1 MGGHSHTSD
10 SSASAQRQG
19 QDINIGKIVVIGV
32 LSLVVF
38 AVGIVWAYYLLVNRQ
53 EDVRQFGPA
62 RVPTEIGKSE
72 IGIVD
77 QVLFSV
83 DTRLD
88 RYQAAARKKLG
99 SYGWVDRARGI
110 ARIPIEAAMQQVVA
124 NPPDIVDLG
133 VSPMAAPASVPQATP
148 SGALE
153 RAGANPATPLGPGQP
168 PLPMPLPHAGEAR

>member
-88 RYQAAARKKLG
+88 QYQAAARKKLG

-148 SGALE
+148 SG
-153 RAGANPATPLGPGQP
+153 RPSRVHRPAATRGP
-168 PLPMPLPHAGEAR
+168 